1 MSTYDDA
8 SLILYPSG
16 YKEDKIYSLKPT
28 DGSGDLTFT
37 RASSATRVNSDG
49 LIETPSVLGS
59 ELVTNGD
66 FATDTSWTKGTGV
79 TISGGKANW
88 TNTINNVGVTQ
99 SGIITSGKNYKVV
112 FTVSNY
118 SSGSVRLRFPLI
130 TERLTSNGTYT
141 YYINATDTD
150 LYIQGETNGDA
161 NVNLSIDNVS
171 VKEVITSNIPR
182 IDYTGG
188 GCGKL
193 LLEPQRT
200 NLVTYSEQ
208 FDNAAWVKVTNPTI
222 TANATTSP
230 DGTTNADKLIPSTS
244 VGRQAVSQNN
254 SSTGAVSMS
263 VYAKKGEYD
272 IVQLTDSRNPTAF
285 ANFDLT
291 NGVLGSVSDFTATI
305 VSVGSGWYRCSIS
318 YNYTLSVSAFRISV
332 QQLATSVR
340 LPEWAGNGT
349 DGIYIYGAQLEQGSY
364 PTSYIPTTTTAV
376 TRVADAAS
384 KTGISS
390 LIGDSEGWIYGEVQG
405 ITDTYGSTSTILSV
419 SDGTTNNRVQF
430 SFNSAQN
437 IVTPRI
443 FVGGSTIF
451 VGDISLTITNKFKFA
466 VQYSGTTAVCY
477 INGTQ
482 VASTSGL
489 TFFADGTLNR
499 VAFDQGNGSVLGIG
513 NVSQVI
519 IGQTALT
526 NTQLAELTTL

>member
-1 MSTYDDA
+1 MSTYNDA
-8 SLILYPSG
+8 SLIYYPSG
-16 YKEDKIYSLKPT
+16 YKAGTAYSLKPT

-37 RASSATRVNSDG
+37 RASSATRVNAAG
-49 LIETPSVLGS
+49 LIETASIIGS

-200 NLVTYSEQ
+200 NVVVQSENL
-208 FDNAAWVKVTNPTI
+208 DNGAWPKNNI
-222 TANATTSP
+222 TSINSDFATSPSGATT
-230 DGTTNADKLIPSTS
+230 ADKINYGSGNGFIRTNSTLT
-244 VGRQAVSQNN
+244 AA
-254 SSTGAVSMS
+254 SSASIFIKYVDFPFIQIMMLGDANH
-263 VYAKKGEYD
+263 Y
-272 IVQLTDSRNPTAF
+272 
-285 ANFDLT
+285 ANFDIQ
-291 NGVLGSVSDFTATI
+291 NGTI
-305 VSVGSGWYRCSIS
+305 GSVGSASTAAIEDYGNGWYRIILNALTGNFNGSARFYKID
-318 YNYTLSVSAFRISV
+318 TLAKG
-332 QQLATSVR
+332 
-340 LPEWAGNGT
+340 WAQGGGVAGSFLMWGGSLELGT
-349 DGIYIYGAQLEQGSY
+349 Y

-376 TRVADAAS
+376 TRVSDSAT

-390 LIGDSEGWIYGEVQG
+390 LIGQTEGTLFAEVEISNKALGWIL
-405 ITDTYGSTSTILSV
+405 DA
-419 SDGTTNNRVQF
+419 SDGTTTNRTLFFKLNNNQIRF
-430 SFNSAQN
+430 IRNSA
-437 IVTPRI
+437 
-443 FVGGSTIF
+443 
-451 VGDISLTITNKFKFA
+451 
-466 VQYSGTTAVCY
+466 
-477 INGTQ
+477 TQ
-482 VASTSGL
+482 SSSTSFDSSILSLGVHKIAL
-489 TFFADGTLNR
+489 AYQSGNTAFFIDGVQISTTNTATFTNGTLNKISLGT
-499 VAFDQGNGSVLGIG
+499 AGDGSGNQLGDRI
-513 NVSQVI
+513 SQ
-519 IGQTALT
+519 AL
-526 NTQLAELTTL
+526 LFKPA